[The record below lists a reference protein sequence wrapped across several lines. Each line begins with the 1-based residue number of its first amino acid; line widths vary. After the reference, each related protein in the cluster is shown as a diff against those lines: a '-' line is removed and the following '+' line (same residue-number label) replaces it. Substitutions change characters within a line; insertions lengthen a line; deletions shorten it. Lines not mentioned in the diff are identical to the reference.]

1 MKLKNH
7 KSYEDFYTQES
18 NVYTARRYKT
28 NYGKLF
34 VALYQEGLI
43 AALFNKAKPQIKLLE
58 VACGTGQTT
67 EFLQRLGFNITA
79 CDLTSAMMTEAQ
91 QRTANQSPNVV
102 FLRANAYQLPFLTET
117 FDILVSTRFL
127 HLFPQHQQKYL
138 IQEFARVLKSNGLL
152 VVDMDNAVARTLLA
166 PLILPYN
173 LIRYRRLRANNYY
186 NLPSQAKHLLESN
199 GFQLQTFQ
207 GIGGYHLLPLTLLKD
222 ELGIKIGRHHF
233 KGFLKYFAEQFL
245 VSAIKK

>member
-18 NVYTARRYKT
+18 KVYTTRRYKT
-28 NYGKLF
+28 HYGKLF
-34 VALYQEGLI
+34 GKLYQEALI
-43 AALFNKAKPQIKLLE
+43 TALSNNIKPQIKLLE
-58 VACGTGQTT
+58 IACGTGQTT
-67 EFLQRLGFNITA
+67 EFLQNLGFSITA
-79 CDLTSAMMTEAQ
+79 CDLTTAMMAEAQ
-91 QRTANQSPNVV
+91 HRTANQSPNVV
-102 FLRANAYQLPFLTET
+102 FLRANAYQLPFLSET

-127 HLFPQHQQKYL
+127 HLFPQHQQEYL
-138 IQEFARVLKSNGLL
+138 ILEFARVLKSKGLL

-173 LIRYRRLRANNYY
+173 LIRYRRLRANNHY

-207 GIGGYHLLPLTLLKD
+207 GIGGYHLLPFALLTD
-222 ELGIKIGRHHF
+222 ELGIRIGRYHF
-233 KGFLKYFAEQFL
+233 KGLLSYFAEQFL
-245 VSAIKK
+245 ISAIKK